1 MLFRSAT
8 ALSILRDVTDSLARQ
23 GIERLVIVNGHGG
36 NDFKP
41 MVRDCQLSSGVTI
54 VVVDFWRLRPDVLAE
69 CFPDP
74 GDHAGTLETSLLLHL
89 RPEWVEMHRAGDG
102 AAALVAIPALRQAN
116 AWTPR
121 PWSRVQPDTGSGDP
135 RGSSAEAGA
144 RYLAAA
150 AASLADLLVALS
162 ALERGGDVFA

>member
-1 MLFRSAT
+1 
-8 ALSILRDVTDSLARQ
+8 
-23 GIERLVIVNGHGG
+23 
-36 NDFKP
+36 
-41 MVRDCQLSSGVTI
+41 
-54 VVVDFWRLRPDVLAE
+54 
-69 CFPDP
+69 
-74 GDHAGTLETSLLLHL
+74 
-89 RPEWVEMHRAGDG
+89 MHRAGDG